1 MLNSYGDLHRFLENG
16 VVQNINSDKM
26 PRRYYKQVCNSV
38 FHNQVFHNQ
47 ALGLLLQSSRLAS
60 LLDITFLSHRH
71 LIVCHPFSPLSA
83 LSKRFFFSAP
93 SPAFIVCRL
102 LDRSH
107 SDWREMVPHCGFD
120 LHFPDNE

>member
-83 LSKRFFFSAP
+83 LSKRFFFHLAMETEPINNQFKQDIPKDCSEM
-93 SPAFIVCRL
+93 IVL
-102 LDRSH
+102 L
-107 SDWREMVPHCGFD
+107 F
-120 LHFPDNE
+120 F